1 MVVVYYF
8 LHKACCS
15 ILPLTLRA
23 GELVFQGERQTH
35 CACRKR
41 KGRCSIKIVDTEL
54 FLGLFSSHFGVNQF
68 SFWDFSILILGLVG
82 YSLELSSS
90 HFGVYQL

>member
-8 LHKACCS
+8 LHKGYCS

-23 GELVFQGERQTH
+23 RELVVQGERQTH

-41 KGRCSIKIVDTEL
+41 NSKCSITMVDTEL
-54 FLGLFSSHFGVNQF
+54 FLGLISSHFGVNQF
-68 SFWDFSILILGLVG
+68 SFGFFLFSYWD
-82 YSLELSSS
+82 
-90 HFGVYQL
+90 